1 MVLPVSENLK
11 TKIMLRHKII
21 IGFLA
26 GFTMLL
32 LIGCYKDK
40 TVVLDTGEEITR
52 PVSFV
57 SDIIPIFNSSCNTSG
72 CHSTGSKSPDL
83 TIVNAYTSLTNGG
96 LINTDDPQSSELYI
110 WMTGKKGTPM
120 PVSGINKDFNAL
132 VLAWI
137 KQGAQNN

>member
-1 MVLPVSENLK
+1 
-11 TKIMLRHKII
+11 MLLNKKI

-32 LIGCYKDK
+32 FTGCYKDK
-40 TVVLDTGEEITR
+40 TVISDTGEEITR
-52 PVSFV
+52 SVSFAGDIV
-57 SDIIPIFNSSCNTSG
+57 SILNSSCNTSG
-72 CHSTGSKSPDL
+72 CHSAGGISPDL
-83 TIVNAYTSLTNGG
+83 SAVNAYTSLSNGG
-96 LINTDDPQSSELYI
+96 YFNTTDPQSSELYL

-120 PVSGINKDFNAL
+120 PVGGINKDYNAL

>member
-1 MVLPVSENLK
+1 
-11 TKIMLRHKII
+11 MLYNKKI

-40 TVVLDTGEEITR
+40 TVIFDTGEEITR

-57 SDIIPIFNSSCNTSG
+57 SDIIPIFNKSCNTIG
-72 CHSTGSKSPDL
+72 CHSAGGKAPDL
-83 TIVNAYTSLTNGG
+83 TSANAYNSLINGG
-96 LINTDDPQSSELYI
+96 YINTNEPVASELYLE
-110 WMTGKKGTPM
+110 MTDNM
-120 PVSGINKDFNAL
+120 PPSGINKDYNAL

-137 KQGAQNN
+137 KQGALNN

>member
-1 MVLPVSENLK
+1 
-11 TKIMLRHKII
+11 MLHNKKI

-26 GFTMLL
+26 GFTLLL

-40 TVVLDTGEEITR
+40 TVLFDTGEEITR

-57 SDIIPIFNSSCNTSG
+57 SDIVPILNSSCNTSG
-72 CHSTGSKSPDL
+72 CHSTGGISPDL
-83 TIVNAYTSLTNGG
+83 SAVNAYTSLSNGG
-96 LINTDDPQSSELYI
+96 YINSNNPQTSELYL

-120 PVSGINKDFNAL
+120 PTSGINKDYNAL
-132 VLAWI
+132 VIAWI

>member
-1 MVLPVSENLK
+1 MLQN
-11 TKIMLRHKII
+11 KIL

-32 LIGCYKDK
+32 LMGCYKDK
-40 TVVLDTGEEITR
+40 TVIFDTGTEITR
-52 PVSFV
+52 TVSFG
-57 SDIIPIFNSSCNTSG
+57 SDIISIFNSSCNTSG
-72 CHSTGSKSPDL
+72 CHSAGGISPDL
-83 TIVNAYTSLTNGG
+83 SAVNAYISLSNGG
-96 LINTDDPQSSELYI
+96 YINSSDPQTSELYL

-120 PVSGINKDFNAL
+120 PVDGVNKDFNAL

>member
-1 MVLPVSENLK
+1 
-11 TKIMLRHKII
+11 MLHNNKK

-40 TVVLDTGEEITR
+40 TVIFDTGAEITR
-52 PVSFV
+52 PVSFAK
-57 SDIIPIFNSSCNTSG
+57 DITPIFDKSCSLSG
-72 CHSTGSKSPDL
+72 CHTTGGKTPNL
-83 TIVNAYTSLTNGG
+83 TATVAHNSLTVGNYF
-96 LINTDDPQSSELYI
+96 NTATPESSTLYQ
-110 WMTGKKGTPM
+110 WMTGKKATPM
-120 PVSGINKDFNAL
+120 PPEGINKDNNAL

>member
-1 MVLPVSENLK
+1 MVKRVSENQK
-11 TKIMLRHKII
+11 IKIMLHNKII

-26 GFTMLL
+26 GLTILL

-40 TVVLDTGEEITR
+40 TVLFDTGAEITR
-52 PVSFV
+52 PVNFT
-57 SDIIPIFNSSCNTSG
+57 SDIVAIFNSSCNTSG
-72 CHSTGSKSPDL
+72 CHSTSGKSPDL
-83 TIVNAYTSLTNGG
+83 SAANAFLSLSNGG
-96 LINTDDPQSSELYI
+96 FINSDDPQTSELYL
-110 WMTGKKGTPM
+110 WMAGKKGTPM

>member
-1 MVLPVSENLK
+1 
-11 TKIMLRHKII
+11 MLHNKKI

-26 GFTMLL
+26 VFSFIY

-40 TVVLDTGEEITR
+40 TVIFDTGEEITK
-52 PVSFV
+52 PVSFT
-57 SDIIPIFNSSCNTSG
+57 SDIIPIFNSSCNLGG
-72 CHSTGSKSPDL
+72 CHNAGGKSPDL
-83 TIVNAYTSLTNGG
+83 SAANAFLSLSNGG
-96 LINTDDPQSSELYI
+96 FINFDDPLSSEIYL

-132 VLAWI
+132 IIAWI

>member
-1 MVLPVSENLK
+1 MVIDVSENLK
-11 TKIMLRHKII
+11 TKIMLHNKIF

-40 TVVLDTGEEITR
+40 TVIFDTGAEITR
-52 PVSFV
+52 PVSFTT
-57 SDIIPIFNSSCNTSG
+57 DIVAILNSSCNGSG
-72 CHSTGSKSPDL
+72 CHNAGGKSPDL
-83 TIVNAYTSLTNGG
+83 SVANAYTSLSNGG
-96 LINTDDPQSSELYI
+96 YINNSDPQKSELYL
-110 WMTGKKGTPM
+110 WMTGKKGAPM
-120 PVSGINKDFNAL
+120 PTSGVNKDFNAL